1 MTFRTPASWRTLET
15 IRGAMGRWRN
25 YQKYLE
31 PYLEK
36 LEPFAKAFGY
46 E

>member
-1 MTFRTPASWRTLET
+1 VKKPVY
-15 IRGAMGRWRN
+15 RGAMGRWRN

-36 LEPFAKAFGY
+36 LEPYVKAFGY